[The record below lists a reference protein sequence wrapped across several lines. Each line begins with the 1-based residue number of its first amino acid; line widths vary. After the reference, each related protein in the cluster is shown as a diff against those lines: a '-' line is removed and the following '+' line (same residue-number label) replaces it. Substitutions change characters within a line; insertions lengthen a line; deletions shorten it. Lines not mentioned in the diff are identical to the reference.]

1 MIMKT
6 DEDNLPLFRETAVS
20 AFANR
25 SYGRPIAAMPKTWSY
40 FSIMLVGMVIVGGWF
55 LATSTYSRKESVVG
69 SLEPEDGLVRL
80 SVSQSG
86 LVEQVLFGQGDKII
100 KGETLFVLSQ
110 DRKLVAGLGTSA
122 ELIGKLNQERN
133 EFLSQIEIETNSS
146 RADVENA
153 RLQVEQ
159 LELEKIEVQ
168 GQIRQQEESVSIQS
182 KIYERYANLAKAE
195 TVTFLELNNQKE
207 KYVSYKQNLAALRQ
221 RRAALNRELIQAQ
234 FVLKTRP
241 LDSERVKSEL
251 SRRLIEISNR
261 ETEITSRGSQA
272 IHAPISGT
280 IETLE
285 VQAGNMIY
293 PQQMIASILA
303 EDAEL
308 FAEVYIP
315 SRAIGFIMPKQSVRI
330 MYSAFPHQRFGAAK
344 GEVLEVSNSILRP
357 EEIPSGFG
365 LEEPAYKVRI
375 QLDAQSMS
383 GFGEVLPLRP
393 GMALRAEII
402 LEERSFLQW
411 VLEPLRAK
419 RSA

>member
-1 MIMKT
+1 
-6 DEDNLPLFRETAVS
+6 
-20 AFANR
+20 
-25 SYGRPIAAMPKTWSY
+25 
-40 FSIMLVGMVIVGGWF
+40 
-55 LATSTYSRKESVVG
+55 
-69 SLEPEDGLVRL
+69 
-80 SVSQSG
+80 
-86 LVEQVLFGQGDKII
+86 
-100 KGETLFVLSQ
+100 
-110 DRKLVAGLGTSA
+110 
-122 ELIGKLNQERN
+122 
-133 EFLSQIEIETNSS
+133 
-146 RADVENA
+146 
-153 RLQVEQ
+153 
-159 LELEKIEVQ
+159 
-168 GQIRQQEESVSIQS
+168 
-182 KIYERYANLAKAE
+182 LAKAE